1 MISMS
6 IAKIASNY
14 DDEKSIGSRFR
25 SARIQP
31 FLDLVQGYYEKNGRV
46 NVIDVGGMRN
56 YWNIVPSG
64 FLEDHNVSVTIV
76 NLAAQQ
82 KPINDSTFTFV
93 EGDACNLLNFKENEF
108 DIAHSNSVVEHVGDW
123 EKMKAYG
130 GEIRRVAK
138 SYFVQTP
145 SYWFPIEPHFMR
157 PFFHWLPKPVRVS
170 WVKRT
175 AVGHFPKAQ
184 TVDEAVSTVE
194 SARLLDKKM
203 FRALFPDAELIHEK
217 VALLTKSYI
226 AVKK

>member
-1 MISMS
+1 MS

-14 DDEKSIGSRFR
+14 DDDKSIGSRFR

-31 FLDLVQGYYEKNGRV
+31 FLDLVQYYFDENGEV

-56 YWNIVPSG
+56 YWNIVPPG
-64 FLEDHNVSVTIV
+64 FMRDRNVSVTIV
-76 NLAAQQ
+76 NLPGQQ
-82 KPINDSTFTFV
+82 QPIDDSTFTFV
-93 EGDACNLLNFKENEF
+93 EGDACNLLNFQDNEF

-123 EKMKAYG
+123 QKMKDYG
-130 GEIRRVAK
+130 SEIRRVAR

-157 PFFHWLPKPVRVS
+157 PFFHWLPKPIRVS

-175 AVGHFPKAQ
+175 SVGHFPRAE
-184 TVDEAVSTVE
+184 TVDEAVATVE

-203 FRALFPDAELIHEK
+203 FGALFPDGDLIHER